1 MAYWLG
7 ITYDWSKYT
16 RYGYCC
22 TLPWNHTSTCRS
34 FLGESRFSIIMFQES
49 TFSKSI
55 FFIFR
60 IFWRRKE
67 LCSAMSL
74 ELNSMLLILLVGL
87 RRMDYL
93 SSKTKLKAFMMYNS
107 LATLQS
113 ILQPIVL
120 AQLKQIQVLADQ
132 FL

>member
-1 MAYWLG
+1 
-7 ITYDWSKYT
+7 
-16 RYGYCC
+16 
-22 TLPWNHTSTCRS
+22 
-34 FLGESRFSIIMFQES
+34 
-49 TFSKSI
+49 
-55 FFIFR
+55 
-60 IFWRRKE
+60 
-67 LCSAMSL
+67 
-74 ELNSMLLILLVGL
+74 MLLILLVGL